1 MGNSNDTDINLND
14 DVFIQG
20 STGYIGIGEGS
31 GDGLGDGDGGDGNGG
46 DGSGG
51 SSIQAA
57 RGATYNPF
65 EVQGLSFES
74 VTPVTIQ
81 QGNATDFLE
90 GLIGRQSKSLFGDY
104 I

>member
-1 MGNSNDTDINLND
+1 VTD
-14 DVFIQG
+14 
-20 STGYIGIGEGS
+20 STGACIAVGTGTGQGS
-31 GDGLGDGDGGDGNGG
+31 GDGDGDGNGDGGDG
-46 DGSGG
+46 SGNA
-51 SSIQAA
+51 SVQAV

-65 EVQGLSFES
+65 EVQGLGFES
-74 VTPVTIQ
+74 VTPVAIQ

>member
-1 MGNSNDTDINLND
+1 MAIRFEPRRLRVVID
-14 DVFIQG
+14 DN
-20 STGYIGIGEGS
+20 
-31 GDGLGDGDGGDGNGG
+31 GDGSGDGGDGSG
-46 DGSGG
+46 DA
-51 SSIQAA
+51 SIQAS
-57 RGATYNPF
+57 RGASYNPF

-90 GLIGRQSKSLFGDY
+90 GLISRQSKSLFGDY